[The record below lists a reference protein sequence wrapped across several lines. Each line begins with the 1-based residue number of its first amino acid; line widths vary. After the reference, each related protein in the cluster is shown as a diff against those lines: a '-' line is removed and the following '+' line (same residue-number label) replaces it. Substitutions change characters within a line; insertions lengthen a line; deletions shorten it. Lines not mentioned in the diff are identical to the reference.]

1 MDMGVGQS
9 FDVIGTEQAHDI
21 EKLQDFDCQHAM
33 RMADFA
39 VIYVYYEELYTVYVY
54 IYMCVYIYIIEIH
67 GISHGHIQ
75 TSGMP
80 QSGKFLEPWRI
91 AAWVFQKAQGHTD
104 RGRWS
109 KQFLSNLAFY
119 REAPYTWP
127 SKKLRS
133 HLPHKKWSV
142 ARSLPR
148 IADDQPFKSLAN

>member
-9 FDVIGTEQAHDI
+9 FDVIGTEEAHDI
-21 EKLQDFDCQHAM
+21 ENLQDFDCQHAM

-39 VIYVYYEELYTVYVY
+39 VIYVYYVELYTVYIYMY
-54 IYMCVYIYIIEIH
+54 IYMYIEIH

-91 AAWVFQKAQGHTD
+91 AAWVFQKAKGHTD

-119 REAPYTWP
+119 REAPYT
-127 SKKLRS
+127 
-133 HLPHKKWSV
+133 
-142 ARSLPR
+142 
-148 IADDQPFKSLAN
+148 